1 MREDHWI
8 GGEGAE
14 SSMRARLRLEAM
26 EWHEEAL
33 LLVDDDDDDDESLSS
48 SFTSANAATLA
59 AFAQANDR

>member
-26 EWHEEAL
+26 EWHEEEL
-33 LLVDDDDDDDESLSS
+33 LLVDDDDDESLSS
-48 SFTSANAATLA
+48 PFNFGKRCDARR
-59 AFAQANDR
+59 FRKGK